1 MKPDEFPAAAKAE
14 LAAKPPPPV
23 DEETASAL
31 RQRLRKHPE
40 AEASAEDAPD
50 AA

>member
-14 LAAKPPPPV
+14 LAARPPPEV
-23 DEETASAL
+23 TEEVASAL

-40 AEASAEDAPD
+40 AEASAEDRDD